1 MFLLV
6 ENSEGQFSGL
16 VEDQDCGLSIFADRD
31 LRITQSIAG
40 AIGLDLVDDF
50 LELQGQIFGKD
61 AGFLPGEDL
70 VEVLV
75 LGERAVSI
83 VGTARRDG
91 EAGIEIVDKVGEVG
105 MALLESGKGGAGA
118 FL

>member
-1 MFLLV
+1 M
-6 ENSEGQFSGL
+6 
-16 VEDQDCGLSIFADRD
+16 
-31 LRITQSIAG
+31 
-40 AIGLDLVDDF
+40 
-50 LELQGQIFGKD
+50 
-61 AGFLPGEDL
+61 
-70 VEVLV
+70 
-75 LGERAVSI
+75 SI